1 MHKIIF
7 AFKCAIL
14 KPYFEEL
21 FQILDFDR
29 LYYEASFKYDLYRK
43 ILSKYQEDD
52 LAEALI
58 EIFSSFQYDATAII
72 QALSLTIQSFLV
84 EVKKKKS
91 KKVCL
96 IIENYPVS
104 DINDVKAQMIDNFIS
119 FESVVLKVYQIKL
132 MAVSLEF

>member
-1 MHKIIF
+1 M
-7 AFKCAIL
+7 
-14 KPYFEEL
+14 
-21 FQILDFDR
+21 
-29 LYYEASFKYDLYRK
+29 YRK